1 MVEPVWLSRLVIDS
15 MQLDQIREHGGQ
27 AGIRDE
33 NLLESSL
40 ARPRNKLAYEPS
52 AELAELAA
60 AYGFGLA
67 RNHPYLDGNKRV
79 AFVAMYVFLGLNG
92 VEVEADEPEVVKVM
106 LSVAGGDMTESELA
120 SWIRAHSVN
129 L

>member
-1 MVEPVWLSRLVIDS
+1 MVEPVWLSRLLVDS

-27 AGIRDE
+27 VGIRDE

-40 ARPRNKLAYEPS
+40 ARPCNKQAYEPS
-52 AELAELAA
+52 AELSDLAA

-79 AFVAMYVFLGLNG
+79 AFLAMYVFLGLNG
-92 VEVEADEPEVVKVM
+92 VEIDVEEPEVVKVM
-106 LSVAGGDMTESELA
+106 LSVAKGEMTESELA
-120 SWIRAHSVN
+120 SWLRAHSVN